1 MRGRWAGWL
10 AIAAGCAAALAGV
23 AGGATPTDPQAVH
36 ASYAAL
42 NLPAAW
48 DLSTGAPEIVVAV
61 VDTGVD
67 PSHPDLAGAVDAGY
81 DFVDADDDALDLPG
95 FGHGTAV
102 AGVVAARANNGL
114 GGIGTC
120 FGCHVMPLRVIG
132 LDGIARNVDTAAAID
147 YAVDHGAAVVNAS
160 INGERFSQR
169 LREAI
174 VRARAAGVLVVAA
187 AGNEAN
193 AEPRYPAAFPE
204 AISVTSATTDGR
216 LATFASYGEW
226 VKFAAPDCAPV
237 TALGGGSDVA
247 CATSVSTPL
256 VAGVVGLLRARAP
269 FASAD
274 ELEAALAST
283 ARPVPGTRYG
293 LVDAAAALTTLGTP
307 TARLAPVV
315 LGRPAMREV
324 LEAWSGV
331 WSRAPL
337 AVAYQWERCRE
348 ESCSPIAGA
357 TTPRY
362 TVTALDAGHGL
373 RVAVSAL
380 GASVGGLGH
389 DRRGRRESGGA
400 RPPLHQRGA
409 QGRRPA
415 RGEPRHLGRHSPRV
429 LAAVAAVPPGCV
441 CLRGRRRPLP
451 SATARSRP
459 PVASAGA
466 RDERARQHRGA
477 QRADPRRALALAG
490 CVGSDTGR
498 QRALESRTSAVSHA
512 GRPLCGTI
520 VTGSA
525 RIRDDRLS
533 V

>member
-81 DFVDADDDALDLPG
+81 DFVDSDDDALDLPG

-256 VAGVVGLLRARAP
+256 VAGVVGLMRARAP

-373 RVAVSAL
+373 RVAVAAL
-380 GASVGGLGH
+380 GAASAVSATTAVVAARAAVQARPSINGAPRVGALLVAN
-389 DRRGRRESGGA
+389 RGTWGGTALEFSLRWQRCLRGVCVSAGGGA
-400 RPPLHQRGA
+400 RYRVRPRDRGHRLRV
-409 QGRRPA
+409 QV
-415 RGEPRHLGRHSPRV
+415 LGTNELGSTVAHSGQTRV
-429 LAAVAAVPPGCV
+429 V
-441 CLRGRRRPLP
+441 R
-451 SATARSRP
+451 
-459 PVASAGA
+459 
-466 RDERARQHRGA
+466 
-477 QRADPRRALALAG
+477 
-490 CVGSDTGR
+490 
-498 QRALESRTSAVSHA
+498 
-512 GRPLCGTI
+512 
-520 VTGSA
+520 
-525 RIRDDRLS
+525 
-533 V
+533 